1 MFPLLKYTAEEVD
14 EYYAKV
20 TPEMVRASLA
30 KDRHDWFD
38 LLNLVSPAAYPFM
51 DEMRRKARLARI
63 KYYGDMKEEFKCTIP
78 YNMLSVG
85 LSVGKE
91 ASTVEITHTSDKV
104 KMTIFGENQEVFM
117 IGDMYEGEF
126 PVLEKVFEKY
136 REGKV
141 RGRFGVKELTNA
153 LTSVKDVVKAN
164 CNYVTCF
171 F

>member
-63 KYYGDMKEEFKCTIP
+63 KYYGKTV
-78 YNMLSVG
+78 SVYAP
-85 LSVGKE
+85 LYIVR
-91 ASTVEITHTSDKV
+91 
-104 KMTIFGENQEVFM
+104 QPL
-117 IGDMYEGEF
+117 
-126 PVLEKVFEKY
+126 PVLQLPPRAHGH
-136 REGKV
+136 RE
-141 RGRFGVKELTNA
+141 T
-153 LTSVKDVVKAN
+153 
-164 CNYVTCF
+164 
-171 F
+171 

>member
-63 KYYGDMKEEFKCTIP
+63 
-78 YNMLSVG
+78 
-85 LSVGKE
+85 
-91 ASTVEITHTSDKV
+91 ASTLRSTSA
-104 KMTIFGENQEVFM
+104 TRASTTAGTATL
-117 IGDMYEGEF
+117 GASTRA
-126 PVLEKVFEKY
+126 P
-136 REGKV
+136 
-141 RGRFGVKELTNA
+141 
-153 LTSVKDVVKAN
+153 
-164 CNYVTCF
+164 
-171 F
+171 